1 MSTLAIAYRLASE
14 RLFDMLKIADVDF
27 AIARE
32 MYNKFVIHKAAAE
45 GSTHTTMDLLQYEA
59 RKSNAQYPYL

>member
-1 MSTLAIAYRLASE
+1 M
-14 RLFDMLKIADVDF
+14 FDMLKIADVDF

-32 MYNKFVIHKAAAE
+32 MYNEFVIHKATAE